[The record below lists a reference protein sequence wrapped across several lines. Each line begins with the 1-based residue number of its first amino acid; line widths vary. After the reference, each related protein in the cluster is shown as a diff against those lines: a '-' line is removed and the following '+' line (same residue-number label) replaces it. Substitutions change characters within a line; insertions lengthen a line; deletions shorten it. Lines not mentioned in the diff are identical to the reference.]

1 MSYCAF
7 EYLAWTTY
15 ISSDFVAPQQA
26 IAGRLCA
33 QKQRFGTGFLELFWE
48 RTLSGQP
55 PGPPV
60 GRLGTFA
67 WRAGL
72 LRNPRHFVRVRQRS
86 KAMPKKRGAALAS
99 ARNLFAEKT
108 SE

>member
-1 MSYCAF
+1 MSYRGF

-26 IAGRLCA
+26 IAARLCA
-33 QKQRFGTGFLELFWE
+33 QKQQFVEAGFLELFWE
-48 RTLSGQP
+48 RTLSWQP

-72 LRNPRHFVRVRQRS
+72 LRNPRHFV
-86 KAMPKKRGAALAS
+86 
-99 ARNLFAEKT
+99 
-108 SE
+108 